1 MKLIIAGASGF
12 VGQEL
17 VRQSLE
23 RSDITVVVALSR
35 TPVVPPPDI
44 RGEVNTAKLR
54 SVIIKDYEQYPE
66 EVRKEFEGAA
76 ACIWTVAITPSKSR
90 AYDFK
95 DVVKVCQNGPM
106 VAIRAM
112 YESGVAKPFRFMY
125 MSGIAAE
132 RDRTKTPTWM
142 PEYSWMRGEA
152 ENQLLAFAA
161 EHPGE
166 VEASAAKPGLITAPG
181 KLMTSIFARAAS
193 FTGVVP
199 SIDRGVIV
207 TAMLDQVISGFESDT
222 LLNDDLVRIAKGVP
236 GVTG

>member
-76 ACIWTVAITPSKSR
+76 ACIWCVPVDLRYPS
-90 AYDFK
+90 
-95 DVVKVCQNGPM
+95 
-106 VAIRAM
+106 
-112 YESGVAKPFRFMY
+112 
-125 MSGIAAE
+125 
-132 RDRTKTPTWM
+132 
-142 PEYSWMRGEA
+142 
-152 ENQLLAFAA
+152 
-161 EHPGE
+161 
-166 VEASAAKPGLITAPG
+166 
-181 KLMTSIFARAAS
+181 
-193 FTGVVP
+193 
-199 SIDRGVIV
+199 
-207 TAMLDQVISGFESDT
+207 
-222 LLNDDLVRIAKGVP
+222 
-236 GVTG
+236 